1 MHKYGIV
8 QKDGTIK
15 NLSEAEFNKYMNEHT
30 MNREDILNFENVSGK
45 FTDLANVVETAV
57 YQLDESEVKEF
68 LGYTTMHKDH
78 DGKVVCNMTAKDAE
92 NLADITMT
100 YVDCDHFLWS
110 REWEEKN
117 PGKEKAY
124 MYADAFKENIFAN
137 ADAMDFLFLFLAIF
151 IFNGEVAEDKRI
163 DFTEVTF

>member
-1 MHKYGIV
+1 MHTYGIV
-8 QKDGTIK
+8 QKDGTVK
-15 NLSEAEFNKYMNEHT
+15 KLSKAEFDKYMTEHT
-30 MNREDILNFENVSGK
+30 VRQEDILNFENASGK
-45 FTDLANVVETAV
+45 FTNLTKDVEVAV
-57 YQLDESEVKEF
+57 YQLTEDEVKEF

-124 MYADAFKENIFAN
+124 MYADAIKENIFAN
-137 ADAMDFLFLFLAIF
+137 VDAMDFLFLFLAIF
-151 IFNGEVAEDKRI
+151 IFNGEVTEEKRI
-163 DFTEVTF
+163 KISDRF